1 MGFFEDPV
9 RNPLFVFVIL
19 QLEYYIASSDE
30 NHEERFLRDN
40 FKSIEQNMY
49 CFEKFSVTC

>member
-40 FKSIEQNMY
+40 FKSKEQNMY
-49 CFEKFSVTC
+49 SFEKFSVTC